1 MKRIIMAVAVFL
13 LAVTVGAAEHKPY
26 TRNVAIVVY
35 NNAELLDFAGP
46 TEVLAAASGFGNVT
60 GEDAFK
66 VYLVALTKEPVLA
79 QGFIKVTPDYAYNE
93 APKPDV
99 IVIGGGNASE
109 LTKDAAFMAWFKQA
123 AQESEVVLT
132 VCTGAGVLSKT
143 GLIDGLE
150 ITTWYGAIAGLQKS
164 NPKIVVKDGR
174 RFVDN
179 GKYITT
185 AGVSA
190 GIDGGLHLVSRL
202 LGRRTADEVARYM
215 EYHWTPEPYLTRQYA
230 YLNPSTSD
238 TGRQLQLASMSRE
251 SKDFDSAMATYR
263 AVLAKEPSNGMVWAE
278 LGETLE
284 RSEDHRGAA
293 DAFVKAVSNAPADTP
308 AWRRA
313 HTLYA
318 AAVEYAK
325 AGDTSRSA
333 DLLKQAVSAGIKD
346 HMPGYLDEPALA
358 KVVLAAK

>member
-1 MKRIIMAVAVFL
+1 MKRMIIAVAVFL
-13 LAVTVGAAEHKPY
+13 LAVAAGAAEHKPY

-60 GEDAFK
+60 GDNAFK
-66 VYLVALTKEPVLA
+66 VYLVARTKEPVLA
-79 QGFIKVTPDYAYNE
+79 QGFIKVTPDYAYAD

-99 IVIGGGNASE
+99 LVVGGGNAAE
-109 LTKDAAFMAWFKQA
+109 LTKDPAFMAWFKKA
-123 AQESEVVLT
+123 AEDSEVVLT
-132 VCTGAGVLSKT
+132 VCTGAVVLSKT

-150 ITTWYGAIAGLQKS
+150 ITTWYGAIEGLQKS
-164 NPKIVVKDGR
+164 NPKITVKDGR

-215 EYHWTPEPYLTRQYA
+215 EYHWTPEPYLARQYA

-238 TGRQLQLASMSRE
+238 TGRQLQLASLSVE
-251 SKDFDSAMATYR
+251 SKDYSTAVATYR
-263 AVLAKEPSNGMVWAE
+263 AVLAHEPANAMVWGE
-278 LGETLE
+278 LAQALE
-284 RSEDHRGAA
+284 GSEDHRGAA
-293 DAFVKAVSNAPADTP
+293 DAYVKAVSNAPADVSP
-308 AWRRA
+308 WRRSHA
-313 HTLYA
+313 LYS

-325 AGDTSRSA
+325 AGDTTRSA
-333 DLLKQAVSAGIKD
+333 DLLKQAVSAGIQD
-346 HMPGYLDEPALA
+346 HYPAYLDEPALA